1 MRFSCRRPFKWEIFR
16 KLAKKLPQARDDD
29 AQVTEDE
36 SVSINVMANDRGGRA
51 KKLFSI
57 DQDDP
62 TNKTKPGEWIDLPS
76 GARIKIEG
84 RKIVYDTNGAFD
96 GLATGETATDSF
108 TYTIRLGKGA
118 ISTATVTV
126 EIEGQDDAGGNTPPT
141 VADVFG
147 SADEDGSP
155 VQIMLAGDDVDA
167 DDDNGT
173 LTYSIV
179 SVPTEGSAS
188 ISGNMLEFD
197 PGTDFQDLAEGETR
211 EVTITYQATD
221 AHGATS
227 GTATVTVTV
236 TGTNDVPTVTNVSG
250 GADEDGGAV
259 QIMLAGDDVDSD
271 DDNASLAYSIVSGP
285 AEGSASI
292 SGYMLT
298 FDPGAGFQ
306 DLAEGE
312 TRDVTIT
319 YQANDA
325 HGAISGTA
333 TVTVTVTGTN
343 DAPTVANVSGG
354 ADEDGPVSSIML
366 AGDDVDSDDD
376 NASLTYAIVAG
387 PAEGSAMINGNMLDF
402 DPETDFQDLAEG
414 EMREV
419 TVTYQATDAHG
430 AVSGTA
436 TVTVT
441 VTGANDAGQ
450 ITGDS
455 GSVTED
461 DTLVTGG
468 TVTVSDIDNGE
479 SGVIAQTNV
488 AGQFGMFSIDSGGNW
503 TYQLDNN
510 NPMVQALN
518 TGQVLMESFLVTSID
533 GTGMADVDITINGMD
548 DSMNADPVAG
558 DDVIIASIA
567 TTAEIPAAWLLQ
579 NDTDSDGDTLS
590 VAGIDTSSLPAG
602 WSVTPNM
609 VGADI
614 VSFTLTTPGAVGP
627 DLVLGYT
634 VSDGNGGTD
643 TGTVTIQLVTSSAMG
658 DIVDLGTSDY
668 NFSYIEGKAGDDD
681 TTGGTD
687 LTAPTSTGTFG
698 SDLFI
703 GGLGDDDLTGGKGD
717 DTLYGGDMDG
727 TETAFASNMLIGDE
741 TNIGGAVAGDPV
753 IDGTYTGGD
762 DSLFGGNNA
771 NNSLYGDNFG
781 TVVLDAGQNFF
792 GGEDTLTGG
801 NGTID
806 NQQVNNTLVGDT
818 RAVFANG
825 PATFTAGDDVLIG
838 GSGVNFMDFSPSFV
852 LFFVNNTLVGDA
864 VSNGNA
870 DTTFIAGDDI
880 LISGTL
886 AADIM
891 TGDWNSGSA
900 SATGGADTFV
910 FGSDNGADIIAD
922 FVRGEDLINLDDTG
936 LTSFAD
942 ISGFISVDGS
952 DTVIDLGAAAGGS
965 AGIHTV
971 TVRDVTGL
979 DQTDFD
985 FDPLAIA

>member
-1 MRFSCRRPFKWEIFR
+1 MRFSCKRPFKWEIFR

-57 DQDDP
+57 DQNDP

-96 GLATGETATDSF
+96 GLATGETTTDTF

-126 EIEGQDDAGGNTPPT
+126 ETEGQDDAGGNTPPT
-141 VADVFG
+141 VANVFG
-147 SADEDGSP
+147 MADEDGNG
-155 VQIMLAGDDVDA
+155 VQIILAGDDIDP
-167 DDDNGT
+167 DDDNGS

-179 SVPTEGSAS
+179 SGPAEGSAS
-188 ISGNMLEFD
+188 VSGNMLTFD

-211 EVTITYQATD
+211 D
-221 AHGATS
+221 
-227 GTATVTVTV
+227 
-236 TGTNDVPTVTNVSG
+236 
-250 GADEDGGAV
+250 
-259 QIMLAGDDVDSD
+259 
-271 DDNASLAYSIVSGP
+271 
-285 AEGSASI
+285 
-292 SGYMLT
+292 
-298 FDPGAGFQ
+298 
-306 DLAEGE
+306 
-312 TRDVTIT
+312 
-319 YQANDA
+319 
-325 HGAISGTA
+325 
-333 TVTVTVTGTN
+333 
-343 DAPTVANVSGG
+343 
-354 ADEDGPVSSIML
+354 
-366 AGDDVDSDDD
+366 
-376 NASLTYAIVAG
+376 
-387 PAEGSAMINGNMLDF
+387 
-402 DPETDFQDLAEG
+402 
-414 EMREV
+414 V

-441 VTGANDAGQ
+441 VTGANDAAQ

-461 DTLVTGG
+461 GTLVTGG
-468 TVTVSDIDNGE
+468 MVTVSDVDNGE
-479 SGVIAQTNV
+479 AGVIAQSNV
-488 AGQFGMFSIDSGGNW
+488 FGQYGIFSVDSSGNW
-503 TYQLDNN
+503 TYQLDNAHL
-510 NPMVQALN
+510 MVQVLN
-518 TGQVLMESFLVTSID
+518 TGQVLMESFLVSSID

-548 DSMNADPVAG
+548 DSTNADPVAG

-590 VAGIDTSSLPAG
+590 VTAIDTSSLPAG
-602 WSVTPNM
+602 WSVTPNV

-634 VSDGNGGTD
+634 VSDGNGGID
-643 TGTVTIQLVTSSAMG
+643 TGTVTIQLVTSSGMG

-668 NFSYIEGKAGDDD
+668 NFSYIEGKAGNDD

-687 LTAPTSTGTFG
+687 LTAPTSTGTVG

-717 DTLYGGDMDG
+717 DTLHGGDLDG
-727 TETAFASNMLIGDE
+727 TEIAFASNVLIGDE
-741 TNIGGAVAGDPV
+741 ANIGGAVAGDPV
-753 IDGTYTGGD
+753 INGTYTGGND
-762 DSLFGGNNA
+762 ILFGGDNA
-771 NNSLYGDNFG
+771 SNSLYGDNFG
-781 TVVLDAGQNFF
+781 TVVLNAGQSFM
-792 GGEDTLTGG
+792 GGADMLTGG
-801 NGTID
+801 DGTIAS
-806 NQQVNNTLVGDT
+806 QSVNNMLVGDT
-818 RAVFANG
+818 QAVFANA
-825 PATFTAGDDVLIG
+825 PATFTAGNDVLTG
-838 GSGVNFMDFSPSFV
+838 GSGVNFLDMSPSFV
-852 LFFVNNTLVGDA
+852 LFFVTNTLIGDA

-870 DTTFIAGDDI
+870 DTTFIGGDDV

-886 AADIM
+886 ATDIM

-900 SATGGADTFV
+900 AATGGADTFV
-910 FGSDNGADIIAD
+910 FGSDNGADIVTD
-922 FVRGEDLINLDDTG
+922 FLRGEDVINLDETG
-936 LTSFAD
+936 LKSFAD
-942 ISGFISVDGS
+942 ILGFISVDGS
-952 DTVIDLGAAAGGS
+952 DTVIDLGAAAGGL
-965 AGIHTV
+965 AGVHTV
-971 TVRDVTGL
+971 TVRDVVGL

-985 FDPLAIA
+985 FDPLVIA